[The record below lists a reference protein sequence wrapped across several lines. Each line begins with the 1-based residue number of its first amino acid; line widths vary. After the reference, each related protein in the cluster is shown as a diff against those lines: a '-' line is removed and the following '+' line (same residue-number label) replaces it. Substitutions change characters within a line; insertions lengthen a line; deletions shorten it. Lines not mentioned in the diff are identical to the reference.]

1 MIKEGRASIM
11 KISKI
16 MKKEQNMFQDT
27 VSLLSRR
34 REQAH
39 RARRSEEMME
49 IITAMISG
57 FTIALAVI
65 NCCTKMK
72 NKQSR
77 VDLKR
82 KSSETIDAVMDT
94 VENFRDKAECVK
106 EDIKSGFKDF
116 KNGARESA
124 DEISNSFDDSTE

>member
-1 MIKEGRASIM
+1 
-11 KISKI
+11 
-16 MKKEQNMFQDT
+16 MFQDT
-27 VSLLSRR
+27 VSMLSRR
-34 REQAH
+34 KEQAH
-39 RARRSEEMME
+39 RARRSQEMME

-65 NCCTKMK
+65 SCCTKMH

-77 VDLKR
+77 GELKK

-94 VENFRDKAECVK
+94 VENFRDKAESVK
-106 EDIKSGFKDF
+106 EDLKSGFEDF
-116 KNGARESA
+116 KHGAEDSA